1 MYKTIRV
8 PIWYNSSFEESFEKA
23 QKSYDITYKHAI
35 GWYCDVA
42 EYLKEKMLSGQ
53 DIDGGRDFDFSKYL
67 EERKTLKENAD
78 YMIDKS
84 VDIEKIPK
92 QVYDKLPDKY
102 FGYKMRTLF
111 RKTLPSEL
119 TKNYSLVQ
127 SAAISVACTAFSK
140 FLISNI
146 KKHNSRKSLAK
157 DGRRPRCRHPMSL
170 FKNQHTVSSQFS
182 PKITKNGKLYLSG
195 LGEIDVGCSLTE
207 HDMRSFTIVRRNGHL
222 SLFISVKVPDPP
234 RKLEGPIVG
243 VDLGVK
249 CALAIAMQIDG
260 VTYTCRLYA
269 PKGSRRYENDDIAIL
284 YSKRSKK
291 KRNSRAYQLLTK
303 KIRAKLK
310 KILNKSKEFE
320 TKTANTIAGL
330 GWKIVVEDMD
340 LTKMNKKKYNV
351 TGSTDLHRE
360 VSYARMGFMRSAI
373 KWESEKAGSCYD
385 PEPAYYTSR
394 QCCQCRKID
403 SMSRITQSEYVCTGC
418 GFTYHADEQAA
429 VNHVINGGGA
439 AGMAVVKQ
447 KDVSCLV
454 RISKKKPSM
463 NGRPMIA
470 EITRDVS
477 DFSRNTRQLHNT
489 RKHCNVNV
497 NKHHTRKTT
506 DGKNGCDLC
515 IDDCCICQNMFF
527 KNNLSR
533 TTVYGLCMCNT
544 CYTGEITLQNLIM
557 QFLKLH
563 ALPRRRHLSV
573 PLRLSAQFQVSYH
586 AEQIPVPCLQ

>member
-8 PIWYNSSFEESFEKA
+8 PIWYNNSFEESFEKA
-23 QKSYDITYKHAI
+23 QTAYDVTYKHSI
-35 GWYCDVA
+35 SWYYDVA

-53 DIDGGRDFDFSKYL
+53 EIDDGRDFDFSKYL
-67 EERKTLKENAD
+67 EERKMLQENVD
-78 YMIDKS
+78 YS
-84 VDIEKIPK
+84 VDKNVDVAKISK

-111 RKTLPSEL
+111 RKTLPPEM

-127 SAAISVACTAFSK
+127 NAAISAACIAVSK
-140 FLISNI
+140 FLLSNI

-182 PKITKNGKLYLSG
+182 PKITKDGKLYLSG
-195 LGEIDVGCSLTE
+195 LGEVDVGCSLTE
-207 HDMRSFTIVRRNGHL
+207 HDMRAFTIVRRNGHL

-234 RKLEGPIVG
+234 RKLKGPIIG

-260 VTYTCRLYA
+260 VTHTCRLYA

-310 KILNKSKEFE
+310 KILNISKEFE
-320 TKTANTIAGL
+320 TKSAKIIAKL

-340 LTKMNKKKYNV
+340 ITKMNKKKHNKP
-351 TGSTDLHRE
+351 GSTGMHRE
-360 VSYARMGFMRSAI
+360 VQYAKMGSMRSAI
-373 KWESEKAGSCYD
+373 EWETKKEGSCYD

-418 GFTYHADEQAA
+418 GFEYNADEQAA

-439 AGMAVVKQ
+439 VCTIVIKQ

-454 RISKKKPSM
+454 RISEKKLST
-463 NGRPMIA
+463 NRRLMIA
-470 EITRDVS
+470 ETTRDVF
-477 DFSRNTRQLHNT
+477 DTGQKT
-489 RKHCNVNV
+489 PVNLTVPDGILISIYNGIV
-497 NKHHTRKTT
+497 N
-506 DGKNGCDLC
+506 
-515 IDDCCICQNMFF
+515 I
-527 KNNLSR
+527 
-533 TTVYGLCMCNT
+533 
-544 CYTGEITLQNLIM
+544 
-557 QFLKLH
+557 
-563 ALPRRRHLSV
+563 
-573 PLRLSAQFQVSYH
+573 
-586 AEQIPVPCLQ
+586 